1 MSSDAR
7 GRRCSPVSGR
17 RGNRRS
23 DGSPLRAILGRRIQ
37 SAPGAA
43 HPWSCGSMVNILPSS
58 KGLKLGAMSGAS
70 YFFPTCAV
78 LISVCCAIFEWD
90 TIPVGTFDK
99 AGLPILLANGCTA
112 FALNIATVY
121 LIKNTSSLVLTLG
134 GIIKDILLIAISTIV
149 FPESHVTPTQMFG
162 YSIALFG
169 LQVGTC
175 VVEICME
182 VCAVRPAGAVL

>member
-1 MSSDAR
+1 
-7 GRRCSPVSGR
+7 
-17 RGNRRS
+17 
-23 DGSPLRAILGRRIQ
+23 
-37 SAPGAA
+37 
-43 HPWSCGSMVNILPSS
+43 
-58 KGLKLGAMSGAS
+58 
-70 YFFPTCAV
+70 
-78 LISVCCAIFEWD
+78 
-90 TIPVGTFDK
+90 
-99 AGLPILLANGCTA
+99 
-112 FALNIATVY
+112 
-121 LIKNTSSLVLTLG
+121 VLTLG